1 MNSPDAGDGLIE
13 RLVREGIG
21 RTWRVGGDATWLVV
35 IPEGQPWER
44 QGWKLHISS
53 RAAAFPGLVE
63 AILPVLA
70 AEGCTF
76 KLARSQR
83 VLAGLND
90 GITAPAT
97 VGKAITV
104 YPDQRRVRELGL
116 KLASLLSG
124 RPGPRVLSDRQVTRA
139 APVYYRYGSF
149 VADWEAGPH
158 GRLMLTLNGP
168 DGERADGAAGLGYQQ
183 PPWAV
188 DPFTGKDGDDEL
200 PGEAEVIG
208 GHFQITGGLQQ
219 AAGGNVY
226 AAMDLRDGTAVVIK
240 QARALVAEDRH
251 HADTRIRL
259 RNERRVLQALDG
271 VAGIPRFV
279 DHFRY
284 ADDEFLVTTDCGPVS
299 LAKDVLLHGTYRIDD
314 ATGARSLGLLAAKL
328 AAIISQVHSR
338 GVIVRDLSPKN
349 VVIGGSGPSIVDL
362 GIAAYDGLH
371 LDGATPGYAPGRQQ
385 RCEPPVLVDDYFAL
399 GMTMLFAATG
409 LDPVYVSDDLDL
421 PRFRALQT
429 IRSRFGSS
437 PPAIIDTAAGLISG
451 TEPIAAQAFG
461 HLMSGQPGPGP
472 VPIRPLPAVPKLT
485 PQIATD
491 VAGSLLDDLLGQ
503 AEQLLDGPPGQ
514 RAAYDASIYDG
525 SAGIGLELLH
535 HTGTGRTVRVLEGL
549 ARFSMRAAQ
558 QAKLPPGLFTGSTGV
573 SIFLHQAAARGIA
586 VPESTSSLRAT
597 QAAEGDDL
605 ITGTAGVGLGHLW
618 LYQSGDSTHLDS
630 ALRCARGIIAGTAPA
645 FPFLDDT
652 APVAGMDPAAGRAHG
667 LAGTVEF
674 LLTLASRTS
683 DDLILAAAAERAGQ
697 LADRTQALLQQT
709 RQLTAPP
716 LAVSW
721 CRGLSGIAPV
731 LLLAST
737 VLQDS
742 SLARLARDT
751 TETCIAYLPRLSTPG
766 RCCGIAGVGSVLIDL
781 AINTQDERYWSAAE
795 RAGVQILLRS
805 AGTPSHPIFPASPGH
820 SSTGWAAG
828 LAGLLSFFR
837 RLARRG
843 EPDSVPLPTQE
854 TRNQP
859 PPASRQQ
866 QDQVTRTRPAH
877 RHPAK

>member
-1 MNSPDAGDGLIE
+1 MNNPDAGDGLIE
-13 RLVREGIG
+13 RLVREGVGCTCRI
-21 RTWRVGGDATWLVV
+21 GGDATWLVV
-35 IPEGQPWER
+35 IPEGQPRER

-53 RAAAFPGLVE
+53 RAAAFSGLVQ

-90 GITAPAT
+90 GITAPAS
-97 VGKAITV
+97 VGKAVTV

-124 RPGPRVLSDRQVTRA
+124 RPGPRVLSDRQVTRT
-139 APVYYRYGSF
+139 APVYYRYGPF
-149 VADWEAGPH
+149 AADWEAGPH

-168 DGERADGAAGLGYQQ
+168 DGERADGAAGLGYRQ

-188 DPFTGKDGDDEL
+188 DPFTGKDGDDEP

-240 QARALVAEDRH
+240 QARALVAEDGH

-259 RNERRVLQALDG
+259 RNERRVLQALDR

-299 LAKDVLLHGTYRIDD
+299 LAKDVLLHGTYRADD
-314 ATGARSLGLLAAKL
+314 ATGPRSLGLLAAKL

-338 GVIVRDLSPKN
+338 GVIIRDLSPKN

-385 RCEPPVLVDDYFAL
+385 RCEPPVPADDYFAL
-399 GMTMLFAATG
+399 GMTMLFAATR
-409 LDPVYVSDDLDL
+409 LDPVYAGDDLDL
-421 PRFRALQT
+421 PRSRALQT
-429 IRSRFGSS
+429 IRSRYGSS
-437 PPAIIDTAAGLISG
+437 PPPIIDTAAGLISG

-461 HLMSGQPGPGP
+461 RLLSGQPGPGP
-472 VPIRPLPAVPKLT
+472 VPTRPLPAIPMLT
-485 PQIATD
+485 PQITTD

-503 AEQLLDGPPGQ
+503 AEQLLDSPPSQ

-525 SAGIGLELLH
+525 SSGIGLELLH
-535 HTGTGRTVRVLEGL
+535 HAGTGRTARVLEGL

-573 SIFLHQAAARGIA
+573 SIFLHEAAARGITA
-586 VPESTSSLRAT
+586 PDSTSSLRAT

-618 LYQSGDSTHLDS
+618 LYQSGDPTHLDN

-652 APVAGMDPAAGRAHG
+652 APVAGTDPAAGRAHG
-667 LAGTVEF
+667 LAGTAEF

-683 DDLILAAAAERAGQ
+683 DDLILAAAAERARQ

-737 VLQDS
+737 VLQDP

-751 TETCIAYLPRLSTPG
+751 TETCIAYLPQLSTPG

-781 AINTQDERYWSAAE
+781 AINTQDERYWHAAE

-820 SSTGWAAG
+820 SGTGWAAG
-828 LAGLLSFFR
+828 LVGLLSFFR

-843 EPDSVPLPTQE
+843 EPDSIPLPTQE
-854 TRNQP
+854 T
-859 PPASRQQ
+859 AI
-866 QDQVTRTRPAH
+866 
-877 RHPAK
+877 

>member
-1 MNSPDAGDGLIE
+1 MNSPDDGDELIE
-13 RLVREGIG
+13 RLVREGVAC
-21 RTWRVGGDATWLVV
+21 TWRVGGDATWLVV
-35 IPEGQPWER
+35 VPEGQPWER

-53 RAAAFPGLVE
+53 RAAAFPGLVQ

-83 VLAGLND
+83 VLARLND
-90 GITAPAT
+90 GITAPAS

-124 RPGPRVLSDRQVTRA
+124 RPGPRVLSDRQVART
-139 APVYYRYGSF
+139 APVYYRYGPF
-149 VADWEAGPH
+149 AADWESGPQ

-168 DGERADGAAGLGYQQ
+168 DGERADGEAGLGYRQ

-188 DPFTGKDGDDEL
+188 DPFTGKAGDDE
-200 PGEAEVIG
+200 PPAEAEVIG

-226 AAMDLRDGTAVVIK
+226 AAVDLRDGTAVVIK
-240 QARALVAEDRH
+240 QARALVAEDSR

-299 LAKDVLLHGTYRIDD
+299 LAKDVLLHGTYRADD
-314 ATGARSLGLLAAKL
+314 ATGSRSLGLLAAEL

-338 GVIVRDLSPKN
+338 GVIIRDLSPKN
-349 VVIGGSGPSIVDL
+349 VVIGGSGPSVVDL

-371 LDGATPGYAPGRQQ
+371 LDGATPGYAPGRQH
-385 RCEPPVLVDDYFAL
+385 RCEPPVPADDYFAL
-399 GMTMLFAATG
+399 GMTILFAATG
-409 LDPVYVSDDLDL
+409 LDPVCAGDDLDL

-429 IRSRFGSS
+429 IRSRYGSS
-437 PPAIIDTAAGLISG
+437 PPVIIGTTADLISG
-451 TEPIAAQAFG
+451 AEPIAAQAFG
-461 HLMSGQPGPGP
+461 RLMPGQLGPGP
-472 VPIRPLPAVPKLT
+472 VPARPLPAIPALT
-485 PQIATD
+485 PQITAD
-491 VAGSLLDDLLGQ
+491 VVGSLLDDLLGQ
-503 AEQLLDGPPGQ
+503 AEQLLDGPPSQ

-525 SAGIGLELLH
+525 SSGIGLELLR
-535 HTGTGRTVRVLEGL
+535 HTGTGRTARVLEGL

-558 QAKLPPGLFTGSTGV
+558 QAKLPAGLFTGSTGV
-573 SIFLHQAAARGIA
+573 SIFLHEAAARGIT
-586 VPESTSSLRAT
+586 VPDSTSSLEAT
-597 QAAEGDDL
+597 RAAEGDDL
-605 ITGTAGVGLGHLW
+605 VTGTAGVGLGHLW
-618 LYQSGDSTHLDS
+618 LYQSGDPAHLDN
-630 ALRCARGIIAGTAPA
+630 AVRCARGIIAGTAPA
-645 FPFLDDT
+645 FPFLDGT
-652 APVAGMDPAAGRAHG
+652 APVAGLDPAAGRAHG
-667 LAGTVEF
+667 LAGTAGF

-683 DDLILAAAAERAGQ
+683 DDLILAAAAERARQ
-697 LADRTQALLQQT
+697 LADRTTALLQQT
-709 RQLTAPP
+709 RQLTAPS

-751 TETCIAYLPRLSTPG
+751 TEACIAYLPRLNTPG

-781 AINTQDERYWSAAE
+781 AINTRDDRYWHAAE

-805 AGTPSHPIFPASPGH
+805 AGTPSHLIFPASPDQ

-843 EPDSVPLPTQE
+843 EPDSIPLPDAGSW
-854 TRNQP
+854 TR
-859 PPASRQQ
+859 
-866 QDQVTRTRPAH
+866 
-877 RHPAK
+877 